1 MWGADRIRP
10 YARLGI
16 GVVDGAGAVKVTFVA
31 GCTRVPAE
39 VTQALYMATM
49 MVYQRRTGAPVTSE
63 SWNGYSGSYAGPF
76 TESAAVNSPDVR
88 QLLAPYMVPTGVA

>member
-1 MWGADRIRP
+1 
-10 YARLGI
+10 
-16 GVVDGAGAVKVTFVA
+16 
-31 GCTRVPAE
+31 
-39 VTQALYMATM
+39 M